1 MDGYILLYDITNPT
15 KNFKQKIE
23 YNMEKKVLNLDTGN
37 SVLILII
44 IDIWYFKIKK

>member
-23 YNMEKKVLNLDTGN
+23 CNMEKKLSNLDPGN
-37 SVLILII
+37 SVLILLI
-44 IDIWYFKIKK
+44 IDILYFKNKK